1 MKKKFLSII
10 LAIVSVVSVAISGC
24 SQNAWKEQAPD
35 YSSSQLQF
43 DFYGY
48 SSASNG
54 KWNID
59 GIEYDAGQDFRT
71 VERVREYKDTGMT
84 IYMPQHQALYQ
95 GQDFETSDTKKALDM
110 ALEAGMTKVIL
121 TDRRVQQLSKTNG
134 GIVGEGKKFATTDEL
149 DAEIASYLAP
159 YKDHPAFYGLMLGDE
174 PFWQMYEAY
183 GQVYKSI
190 KRVCPDCF
198 IQYNLNP
205 ITAGRDPAKIDE
217 RFPALEEGEGEGLE
231 WKDAVALRYE
241 KYLRLFLDATGA
253 DYVQYD
259 HYPMKSQDSIDEYYI
274 YGLQMVAELAKEYG
288 IDFYFVTQ
296 TYGQT
301 DGNAH
306 PRKLSE
312 ADLYWLNNMLVGFG
326 IKTISYFTYWTK
338 SDNNAEHFIDGNS
351 FITWYGERTKIYD
364 WMTQIMSE
372 EQKLAPTILN
382 FDYQTS
388 KVYTK
393 APTVFDASHAVWVRP
408 TNDFTA
414 LKNVSIN
421 KEVAL
426 VTELYDDEKSNYM
439 YMVQNIIDPI
449 NKGSK
454 AYQTVEL
461 TFDSAYKYAAVYV
474 KGERTLVELK
484 DNKLIL
490 KHKAGEATYVI
501 PY

>member
-1 MKKKFLSII
+1 MKKKILSII
-10 LAIVSVVSVAISGC
+10 LSLLSVVSVALSGC
-24 SQNAWKEQAPD
+24 SQNAWKENAPD
-35 YSSSQLQF
+35 YSASRLQF

-54 KWNID
+54 KWTID

-84 IYMPQHQALYQ
+84 IYMPQHQALYE

-110 ALEAGMTKVIL
+110 AVEAGMSKVIL
-121 TDRRVQQLSKTNG
+121 TDRRIQQLSKTNG

-174 PFWQMYEAY
+174 PFWQMYESY

-190 KRVCPDCF
+190 KRVYPQCF

-205 ITAGRDPAKIDE
+205 ITAGRDEKKIDE
-217 RFPALEEGEGEGLE
+217 RFPPLEEGEGEGLE
-231 WKDAVALRYE
+231 WKEIVAIRYE
-241 KYLRLFLDATGA
+241 KYLRLFLDSTGA

-259 HYPMKSQDSIDEYYI
+259 HYPLKNKEFIDDYYI
-274 YGLQMVAELAKEYG
+274 YGLQLVAELVKEYG

-301 DGNAH
+301 DSTDR
-306 PRKLSE
+306 PRMLSE

-326 IKTISYFTYWTK
+326 VKTISYFTYWTK
-338 SDNNAEHFIDGNS
+338 SDNNTEHFIDGNS

-364 WMTQIMSE
+364 WMKQIMSE
-372 EQKLAPTILN
+372 EQKFAPTVLN

-393 APTVFDASHAVWVRP
+393 APTVFDASHTIW
-408 TNDFTA
+408 TKQTDDFKA
-414 LKNVSIN
+414 LQSVSIN

-461 TFDSAYKYAAVYV
+461 TFESVYKYAAVYV
-474 KGERTLVELK
+474 KGERTLVKLQDGKLALK
-484 DNKLIL
+484 N
-490 KHKAGEATYVI
+490 KAGEATYVI